1 MWTWTGLFFSCLFFR
16 GKKFPHPRHIEDDN
30 NLETIL
36 KAKNTLLLYPGKQS
50 VLFEQIDRSNG
61 PFNLIL
67 LDGTWP
73 QAKAIYASTPLLH
86 TMPQVKL
93 QISRISN
100 YVIRTQPLE
109 GCLST
114 LETAA
119 EALAILEDNPK
130 FREDLVR
137 PLQTLCQFQLDN
149 GAVKHDSKEYLIKNN
164 QYTKLIGK
172 RLGRLLRNAGTMNG
186 SNSDNDNNNNSSRNE
201 DNDKKNHSND
211 LCLL

>member
-1 MWTWTGLFFSCLFFR
+1 M
-16 GKKFPHPRHIEDDN
+16 
-30 NLETIL
+30 
-36 KAKNTLLLYPGKQS
+36 YPSKQS
-50 VLFEQIDRSNG
+50 IPIEKVDHSNG

-67 LDGTWP
+67 IDGTWP

-93 QISRISN
+93 QTSRIST

-119 EALAILEDNPK
+119 EALAILENNPK
-130 FREDLVR
+130 FRDELVR

-149 GAVKHDSKEYLIKNN
+149 GAVTHQSKEYLIKNN
-164 QYTKLIGK
+164 QYTKLVGK
-172 RLGRLLRNAGTMNG
+172 RLGRLLRVAGTTF
-186 SNSDNDNNNNSSRNE
+186 NNNNDENE
-201 DNDKKNHSND
+201 IVNSKEIDKIV
-211 LCLL
+211 